1 MRPFCSFSQV
11 FICYPVFTLRF
22 YSLYMQSPFRQ
33 ILASIREASITEK
46 DKGTRFELL
55 VKRYLETDP
64 VYRDRFSQVWMWMDW
79 PYRNGKIDQGID
91 LVAREAVSGEYC
103 AIQCKC
109 YDENHLL
116 ALPDVGTFFASL
128 YMQWPTDLGRLPFAS
143 GMIVATTDKWNLP
156 LSETIDAQSIPC
168 SRISLSDLENS
179 PIDWAACAKTHGVEM
194 PLQQK
199 HQPRPHQREAID
211 KVLEG
216 FRTQDRGKL
225 IMACGT
231 GKTFTAL
238 KLAEE
243 YTQGKGLVLFLV
255 PSIAL
260 LSQSLRE
267 WTAQC
272 GCPMYSIAVCSDSR
286 ASSLDDS
293 GDLTANDLPAPACT
307 DPQSVAR
314 QYAFWS
320 RKEGML
326 VVFSTYQ
333 SIEVISKAQKLGNL
347 PEFDLIICDE
357 AHRTTGV
364 SLKNEKKGGYDE
376 SAFVRVHDAGFLK
389 AGKRLYMTAT
399 PRIYTESSKKKAEEG
414 GAIVASMDDLVT
426 YGPEFHRLPF
436 SRAVREN
443 LLSDYKV
450 LVLCVDEAYVRE
462 VFKKELQDDGNELKL
477 DDAVKLLG
485 CYNGLRKKMYRIVH
499 SAPQDEP
506 EQDSLPAE
514 EPDEDTLAFDPAP
527 MRRAVAFAGR
537 IADSKSICNQ
547 MNVIVDQIAV
557 KEQGRESFLPCEIR
571 HVDGTMNTQERNDL
585 LGWLKNDAGERHC
598 RILSNARCLSEG
610 VDVPALD
617 AVMFLSPRRS
627 QVDIVQSVGRVMR
640 RSPGKQY
647 GYIILPIGIPEGKTP
662 EEVLDNDEKYGVV
675 WDVLQA
681 LRAHDDRFNAE
692 INKIDLNKGRSS
704 IIDVVDGTGKGTDK
718 RRRRKDS
725 GGEGGDG
732 AEAGGDSGSG
742 TWLFPVGEW
751 REAILARVVKKCGDR
766 RYWDTWA
773 KDIAVI
779 AERQMASI
787 DDLLQQGHGARE
799 FDSFL
804 SGLRN
809 NIHPNIS
816 RDDAIEMLAQQVI
829 TRPVFD
835 ALFDSYPF
843 AEQNPVSRNMNRML
857 ELIQE
862 KTSGEDAKK
871 LTQFYE
877 SVKERAAGIDNAEGR
892 QKVIVELYDKFFKN
906 AFPRMADKLGIVYT
920 PIEIVDFIIHSV
932 HAALKKEFGLSKGLA
947 ENNVRILDPFTG
959 TGTFIVR
966 LLQSGLISRKDLPRK
981 YRKELFA
988 CEIVLLAYYIACVNI
1003 EEAYHGVMKTRDYES
1018 FEGLCLTDTFQMGE
1032 KGDFLSEMFSENAE
1046 RVQRLNSQDIRVI
1059 MANPPY
1065 SVGQKSANDNNQNQD
1080 YPALDARI
1088 ETTYVQ
1094 GTKATN
1100 KNSLYDSYIRAFRW
1114 ASDRI
1119 TEDGI
1124 VAFVTNGSF
1133 IDNNAMNGFR
1143 RTLLEEFSS
1152 VYCFNLRGNA
1162 RTSGIQRQK
1171 EKGNVFGS
1179 GSRTPVAITI
1189 LVKKKGHSGTGR
1201 LFYYDIGDYLSREE
1215 KLSIIRNFKD
1225 IDSISWKGLTPDEH
1239 GDWICHRDPGFSNF
1253 MPIGYKETKGKST
1266 SKAIFSIF
1274 SNGLKTQRD
1283 AWCYNFS
1290 RSALER
1296 NMKKTIDFYNVHL
1309 NQPEVTY
1316 DPESISWTVNAL
1328 TNVKNK
1334 KQTCFSAAHIRPAL
1348 YRPFCKAN
1356 LYFDRMWNERVYQ
1369 QAKLFPT
1376 EQHENLV
1383 ICLPAP
1389 GGKKQFN
1396 VVISDVLCDLH
1407 VNGDAQ
1413 CFPLYWYEKKDK
1425 SENALGLNLDERKGD
1440 YIRRNAI
1447 TDFAWSQFRQVYG
1460 DSKITRED
1468 IFYYVYGVLHSPEYR
1483 ERFESNLK
1491 KELPR
1496 IPYAKDFWAFS
1507 KAGRELAQW
1516 HLNYETVDPWPVTEE
1531 SHGDDAVEKMK
1542 FPKKEIKDIVVYN
1555 KSTVIKGI
1563 PLEAYNYIVNGKPAI
1578 EWVME
1583 RYQVKTDKES
1593 GILNDPNDWCREH
1606 HESRYVLELLKRVI
1620 RVSMETVRIIK
1631 TLPPLEEK

>member
-1 MRPFCSFSQV
+1 
-11 FICYPVFTLRF
+11 
-22 YSLYMQSPFRQ
+22 MQSPFRQ

-128 YMQWPTDLGRLPFAS
+128 HMQWPTDLGRLPFAN

-272 GCPMYSIAVCSDSR
+272 ECPMYSIAVCSDSK
-286 ASSLDDS
+286 ASSLDDA

-307 DPQSVAR
+307 DPQSIAR

-320 RKEGML
+320 RKEGMI

-333 SIEVISKAQKLGNL
+333 SIDVISKAQKLGNL

-389 AGKRLYMTAT
+389 ASRRLYMTAT
-399 PRIYTESSKKKAEEG
+399 PRIYTENSKKKAEEG

-499 SAPQDEP
+499 SAPRDES

-537 IADSKSICNQ
+537 IADSKSICGQ

-557 KEQGRESFLPCEIR
+557 EEQGRESFLPCEIR

-585 LGWLKNDAGERHC
+585 LGWLKEDAGERHC
-598 RILSNARCLSEG
+598 RVLSNARCLSEG

-692 INKIDLNKGRSS
+692 INKIDLNKGHSS
-704 IIDVVDGTGKGTDK
+704 IIDVVDGTGKGTD
-718 RRRRKDS
+718 RRRRGKEG
-725 GGEGGDG
+725 GGEGRDG
-732 AEAGGDSGSG
+732 TATGGDPGSG
-742 TWLFPVGEW
+742 AWLFPVGEW

-773 KDIAVI
+773 KDIAAI
-779 AERQMASI
+779 AERQMAAI
-787 DDLLQQGHGARE
+787 GGLLQQGHGARE

-809 NIHPNIS
+809 NINPNIS

-835 ALFDSYPF
+835 ALFDAYPF

-857 ELIQE
+857 ELVQE

-932 HAALKKEFGLSKGLA
+932 HAALKKEFGLPKGLA

-966 LLQSGLISRKDLPRK
+966 LIQSGLIHKKDLPRK

-1003 EEAYHGVMKTRDYES
+1003 EEAYHGVMKTQDYES

-1059 MANPPY
+1059 MSNPPY
-1065 SVGQKSANDNNQNQD
+1065 SVGQKSANDNNQNQT
-1080 YPALDARI
+1080 YPALDERI
-1088 ETTYVQ
+1088 EKTYAKQ
-1094 GTKATN
+1094 TQAGLLKG
-1100 KNSLYDSYIRAFRW
+1100 LYDSYIRAFRW

-1133 IDNNAMNGFR
+1133 IDKNAMSGFR
-1143 RTLLEEFSS
+1143 KTLLDEFSS
-1152 VYCFNLRGNA
+1152 VYCFNLRGFI
-1162 RTSGIQRQK
+1162 RGKSGLDVKK
-1171 EKGNVFGS
+1171 EGQNVFNIMTG
-1179 GSRTPVAITI
+1179 VCITI
-1189 LVKKKGHSGTGR
+1189 LVKKKGHSGPGR
-1201 LFYYDIGDYLSREE
+1201 LFYHDIGDYLSREE
-1215 KLSIIRNFKD
+1215 KFSIIREFKN
-1225 IDSISWKGLTPDEH
+1225 IDAIPWKELMPDEH
-1239 GDWICHRDPGFSNF
+1239 GDWICHRDPGFNNF
-1253 MPIGYKETKGKST
+1253 IALGDKKNKGKEE
-1266 SKAIFSIF
+1266 SKTIFSLF
-1274 SNGLKTQRD
+1274 SLGVATNRD
-1283 AWCYNFS
+1283 AWCYNYSRESLARIMNEQIQSYNEYVEAYRLSAQEQSIEDFVDDGTYQVKWTRALRNDCRTGKLAQFS
-1290 RSALER
+1290 KSYLRLA
-1296 NMKKTIDFYNVHL
+1296 T
-1309 NQPEVTY
+1309 
-1316 DPESISWTVNAL
+1316 
-1328 TNVKNK
+1328 
-1334 KQTCFSAAHIRPAL
+1334 
-1348 YRPFCKAN
+1348 YRPYTKQN
-1356 LYFDRMWNERVYQ
+1356 LYFSKQFNEAAGLSYMF
-1369 QAKLFPT
+1369 FPT

-1383 ICLPAP
+1383 ICLPGLGSRKNFSCLISNAIMDLE
-1389 GGKKQFN
+1389 
-1396 VVISDVLCDLH
+1396 VIEK
-1407 VNGDAQ
+1407 GQ

-1425 SENALGLNLDERKGD
+1425 SENPLGLDLDERKGD
-1440 YIRRNAI
+1440 YIRHNAI
-1447 TDFAWSQFRQVYG
+1447 TDFAWRQFRQAYG

-1468 IFYYVYGVLHSPEYR
+1468 IFYYVYGILHSPEYR

-1507 KAGRELAQW
+1507 KAGKELAQW

-1542 FPKKEIKDIVVYN
+1542 FPKKEVKDIIIYN
-1555 KSTVIKGI
+1555 KSTIIKGI
-1563 PLEAYNYIVNGKPAI
+1563 PLEAYEYIVNGKSAI

-1583 RYQVKTDKES
+1583 RYQVKTDKDS
-1593 GILNDPNDWCREH
+1593 GILNDPNEWRREH
-1606 HESRYVLELLKRVI
+1606 GNSRYILDLLKRVI
-1620 RVSMETVRIIK
+1620 RVSVETVRVIK
-1631 TLPPLEEK
+1631 SLPPLEEIN